1 MIKGDEKSFGRY
13 ILLGIILV
21 LIFLTYSIIAPY
33 IIVLISS
40 FVFAYIAKPLF
51 DIFTKK
57 LNKSFSAILCIILIL
72 CIFIVP
78 ISIVTTQIAAEAHN
92 SILNGDFNKII
103 DTIMSLP
110 YLDQIK
116 LNIDSGLN
124 TIVSFVFSIVSGVA
138 SKLPSL
144 LLSLILFLSS
154 VFYILYD
161 WDSLILNIKKFIPL
175 QNKEKTMRDIS
186 HATHGIIYGY
196 LLIAF
201 IDFVIAAIGLHLI
214 GVKFSLILAFLIAF
228 MVFIPGL
235 GPMLVFI
242 PLVIYFGLISDWTSL
257 IFVVILWAILGLF
270 VETFLSAK
278 ILSGKT
284 RIHPIIMLL
293 GILGGTSVF
302 GLFGF
307 IIGPMILVYTIKI
320 VESLLDSI

>member
-1 MIKGDEKSFGRY
+1 MIKGDEKNFGRY
-13 ILLGIILV
+13 LLLGIILV
-21 LIFLTYSIIAPY
+21 LIFLTYNMLAPY
-33 IIVLISS
+33 LIVLVSS

-57 LNKSFSAILCIILIL
+57 LNKSFSAVLCIILIL
-72 CIFIVP
+72 CVFIIP
-78 ISIVTTQIAAEAHN
+78 IALVTTQIAVQAHD
-92 SILNGDFNKII
+92 SVVNGDFDKII
-103 DTIMSLP
+103 DKIMPLP

-116 LNIDSGLN
+116 LNIDSGFN

-161 WDSLILNIKKFIPL
+161 WDRLMFNVKKFIPF
-175 QNKEKTMRDIS
+175 QNKEKTIRDIS

-196 LLIAF
+196 ILIAF
-201 IDFVIAAIGLHLI
+201 IDFVIAAIGLYLI
-214 GVKFSLILAFLIAF
+214 GIKFSLVLAFLIAF

-242 PLVIYFGLISDWTSL
+242 PLVIYFGLISDWASL
-257 IFVVILWAILGLF
+257 ISTIILWGILALF
-270 VETFLSAK
+270 VETYLTAK

-320 VESLLDSI
+320 VESLLDSV